1 MSSPQSP
8 RAPFCSTV
16 PASQRLPAAGLGG
29 PSPHQ
34 VAYLPLLPNK
44 SRAWLAWARPG
55 GSRAQVIMPGWPA
68 LLAYRVLRLP
78 GLAGDIIGG
87 RLCLV
92 LHCRTA
98 SDAVSR
104 TDSAACRA
112 DSQGSLWPPRRADWP
127 TFAASSPA
135 TPAVDCSAAP
145 TPMEGKALALFSQF
159 LLPRKFVVAVVAL
172 AVTPQRHG

>member
-8 RAPFCSTV
+8 RALGPFCSAV
-16 PASQRLPAAGLGG
+16 PASQSSPAAGLGRRHRIR
-29 PSPHQ
+29 S
-34 VAYLPLLPNK
+34 AYLLLLPNE
-44 SRAWLAWARPG
+44 SRGWPAWARPG

-104 TDSAACRA
+104 TNSAVCRA
-112 DSQGSLWPPRRADWP
+112 DSQGGLWPPRRADWP
-127 TFAASSPA
+127 TFAASSRA
-135 TPAVDCSAAP
+135 TPTVDCCSAEP
-145 TPMEGKALALFSQF
+145 TPMEGKALALFS
-159 LLPRKFVVAVVAL
+159 
-172 AVTPQRHG
+172 